1 MTTIIILCAI
11 GILAILAELVLPGGI
26 LGVVGAVCLIVAV
39 GLIFSTYGSTAG
51 LIALVILL
59 ILGIATLNF
68 WMKFF
73 HRLPLTKDLLL
84 RGHVGTGDD
93 REKRRELAGQTG
105 IALTDLMPS
114 GHARID
120 GEKYDVVTEGG
131 SIRKDSEIQVVKSSG
146 QSLIVREFSAPAQ
159 AESS

>member
-11 GILAILAELVLPGGI
+11 GILAIIAELVLPGGI
-26 LGVVGAVCLIVAV
+26 LGIIGGVALLVAV
-39 GLIFSTYGSTAG
+39 GMIFSQYGVTAG
-51 LIALVILL
+51 VIALFVLL

-84 RGHVGTGDD
+84 HGKIGNDDD
-93 REKRRELAGQTG
+93 REERHSLKGKEG

-114 GHARID
+114 GHARIE
-120 GEKYDVVTEGG
+120 GNKYDVVTEGG
-131 SIRKDSEIQVVKSSG
+131 SIRKDAAIVVVKSSG
-146 QSLIVREFSAPAQ
+146 QSLVVREAPAK
-159 AESS
+159 A